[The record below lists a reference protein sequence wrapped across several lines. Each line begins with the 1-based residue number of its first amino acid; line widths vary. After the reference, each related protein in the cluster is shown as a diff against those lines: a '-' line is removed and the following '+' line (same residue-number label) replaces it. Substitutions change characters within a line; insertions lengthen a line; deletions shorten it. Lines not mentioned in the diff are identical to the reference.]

1 MAAQRVR
8 LGAEDGPPVTPG
20 TAAGA
25 VEQLY
30 YTSCERGL
38 SGFSGFQ
45 FNAVSPGVT
54 AEAMHTVESLAG
66 YDPPRT
72 LAESETSEQLARCP
86 VTLCFSPAPPGPG
99 SAQGTT
105 LVNVRY
111 VGRDSARR
119 FGNYFAHALHSPS
132 AKDFAAACGG
142 RLAIELW
149 GSPVWTATVSARPEL
164 PPLGGDRGPVP
175 AGPLD
180 ARAVGEFLAGR
191 RHADQLEQ
199 LLAAAF
205 QALAGGPSVVLVDRS
220 TERIAHWFA
229 AVSFLLPPALARQL
243 SFSTYMLRPTRGRHH
258 LIGSVPEARPEIG
271 PDDEDAFL
279 LFDFAAGRF
288 PEAVPVHH
296 VVRLL
301 TRIGVGSVRSVW
313 SWAAEYTDGT
323 ERHPGDWHPPVAAAA
338 AAGGVRLARP
348 DVAAVLDW
356 LPGAAHLGATRA
368 VVARDLWR
376 ARLASG
382 LTQLDALARAA
393 RDGGDRA
400 LHRELEGALL
410 ETRLRAYV
418 RGAPT
423 ALAPEPVTGPAE
435 LTLKA
440 VELWERLVGEADTA
454 RERARLLLWAVDAE
468 VLPSAAL
475 RARVC
480 RGLAG
485 ELLRAATGRAPDPAL
500 RADVKRLVSV
510 SAEFRAALLGRLDEL
525 LDGRAGQ
532 HDLFAQFPAE
542 LLTFADLEGRPP
554 LQEHHLLA
562 SAERDPAS
570 SAQALLRILA
580 VRGQDFPDGALLRAV
595 WRGVPWTHREAV
607 RLALALPP
615 GSPEGRGGDEGLAEW
630 FDRVV
635 HREVTDEAG
644 LETLLDLCE
653 LLDAPERRVW
663 LSPDTAATVRRT
675 LDLDG
680 QLKAASDAA
689 RLAAEFAGDPL
700 PAPVRALRRL
710 RLAGALLAAPAE
722 PGVVPGMLRDLTFDT
737 ADRYLREL
745 QKGTVRAC
753 ERRHTVSDRL
763 LGHVGGLALARR
775 GRLGLP
781 ESHRTLVNH
790 IVFVAANEWRAE
802 DTERLAALVRPHDAA
817 VADAAAELARERRA
831 ATAKGWRRLTDLGR
845 FGRSGR
851 DPEGRA

>member
-8 LGAEDGPPVTPG
+8 LGAEDGPPMTPG
-20 TAAGA
+20 PAAGA

-54 AEAMHTVESLAG
+54 TEAMHTVESLAG

-72 LAESETSEQLARCP
+72 LAESETPEQLARCP

-99 SAQGTT
+99 SGQGTA

-132 AKDFAAACGG
+132 AEDFAAACGG

-149 GSPVWTATVSARPEL
+149 GSPVWTSAVSARPEL
-164 PPLGGDRGPVP
+164 PTLGGDRGPVP

-191 RHADQLEQ
+191 RHAEQLDQ

-229 AVSFLLPPALARQL
+229 AVSFLLPPPLARQL

-301 TRIGVGSVRSVW
+301 TRIGVSSVRSVW

-323 ERHPGDWHPPVAAAA
+323 EHHPGDWHPPVAAAA

-356 LPGAAHLGATRA
+356 LPGAAHLGTTRA

-376 ARLASG
+376 GRLASG
-382 LTQLDALARAA
+382 ETQLDALARAA
-393 RDGGDRA
+393 RDGGDRD

-418 RGAPT
+418 RGAP
-423 ALAPEPVTGPAE
+423 AAVAPEPVSGSAE
-435 LTLKA
+435 LLLKA
-440 VELWERLVGEADTA
+440 VELWERLAGEADAA

-468 VLPSAAL
+468 VAPPAAQ

-480 RGLAG
+480 RELAAG
-485 ELLRAATGRAPDPAL
+485 LLRSATGRTPDPAL
-500 RADVKRLVSV
+500 RADVKRLLSV
-510 SAEFRAALLGRLDEL
+510 SAEFRGALLARLDEL

-532 HDLFAQFPAE
+532 HELFAQFPAE
-542 LLTFADLEGRPP
+542 LLKFEDLEGRPL

-562 SAERDPAS
+562 AAEREPAI
-570 SAQALLRILA
+570 SAQTLLRILE
-580 VRGQDFPDGALLRAV
+580 VRGQTLPDGALLRAV
-595 WRGVPWTHREAV
+595 WRGAPWTHREAV
-607 RLALALPP
+607 RLAAGLPL
-615 GSPEGRGGDEGLAEW
+615 GGTGERGGDGSLAEW
-630 FDRVV
+630 FGRAVQ
-635 HREVTDEAG
+635 REVTDEAG
-644 LETLLDLCE
+644 LTTLLDLCG
-653 LLDAPERRVW
+653 LLDAPERRAW
-663 LSPDTAATVRRT
+663 LAPDTVATVRRT
-675 LDLDG
+675 LDLETR
-680 QLKAASDAA
+680 LKETPDAA
-689 RLAAEFAGDPL
+689 RLAADFAGDPL

-710 RLAGALLAAPAE
+710 RLAGALAAAPVE
-722 PGVVPGMLRDLTFDT
+722 PGAVPGMLRDLTFDT

-745 QKGTVRAC
+745 HRRTVRAR
-753 ERRHTVSDRL
+753 ERGHPVTEGL

-775 GRLGLP
+775 GRLRLP
-781 ESHRTLVNH
+781 ESHATLVDR
-790 IVFVAANEWRAE
+790 IVSVAVFEWRGE
-802 DTERLAALVRPHDAA
+802 DIERLAAVVRPHDAD
-817 VADAAAELARERRA
+817 VADAAVELARERRA
-831 ATAKGWRRLTDLGR
+831 ATKGWRRLTDLRR
-845 FGRSGR
+845 FGRPGR
-851 DPEGRA
+851 GPEGRA